1 MVQSMKANKRKIRR
15 YRRYSEAFKKQLVRE
30 YEQGKFSVHQLAKL
44 HDLSGTLIY
53 RWIYE
58 YSSNAPNFQIVEMK
72 ESSTSKLKAME
83 ERIKEL
89 ERMVGQK
96 QIKIDYLEK
105 LIEIAEEDL
114 KIDIK
119 KNTDTPHSS
128 GSGKTGKN

>member
-1 MVQSMKANKRKIRR
+1 MKANKRKIRH
-15 YRRYSEAFKKQLVRE
+15 YRRYSESFKRQLVKE
-30 YEQGKFSVHQLAKL
+30 YELGKLRPMELSRL
-44 HDLSGTLIY
+44 HDIAPQVLY
-53 RWIYE
+53 RWIYK
-58 YSSNAPNFQIVEMK
+58 YSDNARNFQIVEMK
-72 ESSTSKLKAME
+72 DSSTSKLKAME

-105 LIEIAEEDL
+105 LIEVAEDDL